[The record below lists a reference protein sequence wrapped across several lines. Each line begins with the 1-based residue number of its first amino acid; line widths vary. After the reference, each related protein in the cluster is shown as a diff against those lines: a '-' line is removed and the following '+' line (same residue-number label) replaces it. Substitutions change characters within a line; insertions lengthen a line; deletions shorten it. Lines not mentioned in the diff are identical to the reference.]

1 VRTERIVFSVL
12 LVGNAV
18 AIVGILVTQGWQ
30 HAISPAL
37 ITVSCGFVL
46 IGLLKHPPTPNP
58 WTRGRVVLSA
68 AVLVPVTL
76 VTFGL
81 FAWLAIVAA
90 DRSVRIA
97 AAGGVAFVIAVPVW
111 FVRKAQREHREVP
124 PAESD

>member
-12 LVGNAV
+12 LLGNAV

-37 ITVSCGFVL
+37 MTVLCETVL
-46 IGLLKHPPTPNP
+46 IRLLKNPPTAKP
-58 WTRGRVVLSA
+58 WTRRRVVLS
-68 AVLVPVTL
+68 
-76 VTFGL
+76 
-81 FAWLAIVAA
+81 
-90 DRSVRIA
+90 

-111 FVRKAQREHREVP
+111 FVRKAQREHREVS